1 MSDGQA
7 MPEVDR
13 PLPGLDAGIISALPF
28 LCEIDV
34 EQIDVIR
41 AEPKLP
47 AKFSLHVL
55 VFRLLRE
62 DSSLGPALFGLEVE
76 VVVMQQAVRPL
87 LGRHLVA
94 VGDHILDLNLD
105 LDAAAGLRDTKSD
118 EANVTL
124 LSVSL
129 DIRCFDKRKPSFRFR
144 LDLCC
149 KCRRCGTGWRC
160 GLS

>member
-13 PLPGLDAGIISALPF
+13 PLPGLDAGIISAIISALPF
-28 LCEIDV
+28 LIEIDV
-34 EQIDVIR
+34 ERIDVIR

-94 VGDHILDLNLD
+94 VGDISSTSISIST
-105 LDAAAGLRDTKSD
+105 LRRGFAIRNQTRQMS
-118 EANVTL
+118 
-124 LSVSL
+124 
-129 DIRCFDKRKPSFRFR
+129 RCFQLALISAA
-144 LDLCC
+144 LTS
-149 KCRRCGTGWRC
+149 G
-160 GLS
+160 